1 MSIRTRGAALALCL
15 CLMTPPIAI
24 GADAGNPDTYT
35 FDKQQTNI
43 TFSWG
48 HLGISRQS
56 ARLLD
61 VDGRLEFDTN
71 AAERSS
77 IEVTM
82 KVASIWS
89 GVGELDRQLK
99 SSDYFN
105 AFQFPTMT
113 FKSTA
118 VRTTGEKTGEVTGDL
133 TILGQ
138 ARPVTLA
145 VIWNFGGEHPLSTLN
160 PAFKDKFVSGFTATT
175 KLLRSEWGMTRGTP
189 LTTDEIEITIN
200 TEMIRKPSP
209 Q

>member
-1 MSIRTRGAALALCL
+1 MNIRTRGAVCTLAVGLAAL
-15 CLMTPPIAI
+15 PPVI
-24 GADAGNPDTYT
+24 GTSLARADTYA
-35 FDKQQTNI
+35 FDKQHTNI

-61 VDGRLEFDTN
+61 VDGRLEFDHK
-71 AAERSS
+71 APEQGA

-82 KVASIWS
+82 KVSSIWT
-89 GVGELDRQLK
+89 GVAELDRQLK

-105 AFQFPTMT
+105 AAQFPSMT
-113 FKSTA
+113 FKSTG
-118 VRTTGEKTGEVTGDL
+118 VRATGEKTGEVTGDL

-145 VIWNFGGEHPLSTLN
+145 VTWNFGGEHPLSTLN
-160 PAFKDKFVSGFTATT
+160 PAFKDKFVAGFTATT

-189 LTTDEIEITIN
+189 LTTDEIEVTIN
-200 TEMIRKPSP
+200 TEMIRKPDP